1 MTGKR
6 LIRVLIEI
14 AAVLIALAVFGIPFV
29 FVIFNA
35 GKTVGETAVMH
46 LSLPASPQYL
56 ANFRDVLEV
65 SNGMVVTAFINSTE
79 LTLFSLIVIVA
90 VSSMSGFFIQR
101 RVSRAMPVINF
112 LVMAGLMIPPSVV
125 TTIWIMQGIHFYK
138 TMAGMVF
145 IETAILFSFSTL
157 LYRAHMVT
165 IPREIDEA
173 SIMEGCSGFTLFSR
187 VIFPLMQPVTATII
201 VLNGVNIF
209 NDFVDPLY
217 FFPGADNATV
227 QLTLYNF
234 ISRYVTQYNLLFA
247 DVLLI
252 SIPPLILFIIFNRRI
267 VDGIVSGAIK
277 G

>member
-1 MTGKR
+1 MRGRTG
-6 LIRVLIEI
+6 LVALEV
-14 AAVLIALAVFGIPFV
+14 AAVLVSLLVFGVPFL

-35 GKTVGETAVMH
+35 GKTMSETSVMH
-46 LSLPASPQYL
+46 LTLPVSPQYF
-56 ANFRDVLEV
+56 ANFRHVLTV
-65 SNGMVVTAFINSTE
+65 SDGMVITAFINSTKM
-79 LTLFSLIVIVA
+79 TLFSLVVIVF
-90 VSSMSGFFIQR
+90 VSSMSGFFLQR
-101 RVSRAMPVINF
+101 RVSRAIPLINF

-125 TTIWIMQGIHFYK
+125 TTIWVMQGIHIYK
-138 TMAGMVF
+138 TLLGMVL

-157 LYRAHMVT
+157 LYRAQMVT

-173 SIMEGCSGFTLFSR
+173 SIMEGCSGFTLFTR
-187 VIFPLMQPVTATII
+187 VIFPLLQPVTATVI

-234 ISRYVTQYNLLFA
+234 ISRFVTQYNLLFA

-252 SIPPLILFIIFNRRI
+252 SIPPLLLFIIYNRRI
-267 VDGIVSGAIK
+267 VAGIVAGAIK

>member
-1 MTGKR
+1 M
-6 LIRVLIEI
+6 
-14 AAVLIALAVFGIPFV
+14 
-29 FVIFNA
+29 VI
-35 GKTVGETAVMH
+35 
-46 LSLPASPQYL
+46 
-56 ANFRDVLEV
+56 
-65 SNGMVVTAFINSTE
+65 TAFYNSTKM
-79 LTLFSLIVIVA
+79 TLFSLIVIVFVA
-90 VSSMSGFFIQR
+90 SMTGFFVER
-101 RVSRAMPVINF
+101 RVSKAMPVINF
-112 LVMAGLMIPPSVV
+112 LIMAGLMIPPSVV
-125 TTIWIMQGIHFYK
+125 TTIWVMQGLHVYK
-138 TMAGMVF
+138 TMLGMVF
-145 IETAILFSFSTL
+145 IETAIQFSFSTL
-157 LYRAHMVT
+157 LYRAHAVT

-173 SIMEGCSGFTLFSR
+173 SIMEGCSSSTLFFR

-234 ISRYVTQYNLLFA
+234 ISRYITQYNLLFA

-267 VDGIVSGAIK
+267 VAGIVVGAVK